1 MVERYLYFIY
11 GKNKY
16 KFINKITFFKNSLIS
31 FTSILNKKS
40 SELCFIY
47 NGKILSINNN
57 NLNKL
62 SLKNINRDINI
73 FVFDTFKKRNN
84 LINDIICPKCKNFG
98 IIEINKD
105 KISINDCIKGH
116 NIKDLSFKDFLES
129 QYIDEKYIN
138 CSECGNSKRLYG
150 DNFYI
155 CSCEKNLC
163 QLCISKHGKHTQIFY
178 NNKYFQCYNHGINYI
193 SYCKICKKNLCKTC
207 ESEHSVQYPKHKI
220 TLYKEKILNE
230 NEINLIKGKIE
241 NDNIKIN
248 KFRSQLSKTELIF
261 NEIFK
266 YLKKNIEGYFEFN
279 SKILKCSQAFN
290 NYESIITF
298 ENYYKNKNNLFI
310 LKEINDYFQKDNKN
324 RLQFIVDL
332 YEKTFNNKMTLIYKN
347 DDGEIKLF

>member
-16 KFINKITFFKNSLIS
+16 KFINKITFIKNSLIS

-62 SLKNINRDINI
+62 SLKNINKDINI

-163 QLCISKHGKHTQIFY
+163 PLCISKHDKHTQIFY
-178 NNKYFQCYNHGINYI
+178 N
-193 SYCKICKKNLCKTC
+193 
-207 ESEHSVQYPKHKI
+207 
-220 TLYKEKILNE
+220 
-230 NEINLIKGKIE
+230 
-241 NDNIKIN
+241 
-248 KFRSQLSKTELIF
+248 
-261 NEIFK
+261 
-266 YLKKNIEGYFEFN
+266 
-279 SKILKCSQAFN
+279 
-290 NYESIITF
+290 
-298 ENYYKNKNNLFI
+298 
-310 LKEINDYFQKDNKN
+310 KN
-324 RLQFIVDL
+324 RDNSTLFFYLFLPFI
-332 YEKTFNNKMTLIYKN
+332 
-347 DDGEIKLF
+347 